1 MQSVRQYKKLNLAG
15 LNACAD
21 AIGKMQRVFAEMTV
35 KHGTMF
41 AGTVNRQTLIA

>member
-21 AIGKMQRVFAEMTV
+21 AIKMQRVFAEMTI
-35 KHGTMF
+35 KHATMF
-41 AGTVNRQTLIA
+41 AGTLNRQTLIA

>member
-1 MQSVRQYKKLNLAG
+1 MQSVRHYKKLNLAG

-21 AIGKMQRVFAEMTV
+21 AIVNVQRDCVAMSL
-35 KHGTMF
+35 KQAAII